1 VSDPTQKLVDALRV
15 SVKEAE
21 RLRRRNRRLREAA
34 EEPIAIVGMACRY
47 PGGVGNPRQLWEL
60 VAAGADAISG
70 FPQDRGW
77 DLERL
82 YDPDPDQPGTSYLRE
97 GGFVDAAT
105 EFDAP
110 FFGVSPREALA
121 MDPQERLLL
130 EASWEALE
138 GAGVDPCSLK
148 GSQAGVFCGVMYRDY
163 GVAGTDVAPGM
174 TAGMIAGRVSYTLGL
189 EGPAISV
196 DTACSS
202 SLVAIHLAAQALR
215 AGECQMALAGGVT
228 VLSTPSGMLPFS
240 RQRGLAPDGRCKAFA
255 EAADGTGVSEG
266 VGLLVLERLSE
277 AEANGHSVLATI
289 RGSAVNQDG
298 ASNGLTAPNGPSQE
312 RVIRQALANAG
323 LEPADVDAVEAHGT
337 GTALGDPIEA
347 GALLATYGQGRDRPL
362 RLGSV
367 KSNIGHSQAAAG
379 VAGVIKMVM
388 AMREGSLPK
397 TLHLDAPS
405 SKVDWG
411 AGSIELLAEAQEWG
425 PGERPR
431 RAGVSSFGASGTNAH
446 LVLEEGP
453 PAAEAPAE
461 REPPAGP
468 LPFLL
473 SAKSE
478 EALQG
483 QASRLLAQLQRSPEL
498 EPLDVAYSLAT
509 TRARF
514 EHRGVAMASSREGL
528 MEGLAALAGGR
539 PAPSTAAARVSPDPA
554 LAYLFTGQGSQRLGM
569 GRELYGS
576 QPAFREAFDRACE
589 QLNRHLPAPL
599 EEVVFGAGD
608 AASAQL
614 DDTAYAQPALFALQ
628 VALFEAL
635 AAQGLSPKLLAG
647 HSIGELSAA
656 HLAGVFTLEDAARL
670 VVARGRLMGELP
682 EGGAMLAV
690 QAGEEEV
697 ASAIEGHEGEL
708 AIASVNGPASTVL
721 SGAEAAIAREQERW
735 QGRGRKTKRLAVS
748 HAFHSPLIEP
758 MLEGLRAVARE
769 LDYAEPRIAIVS
781 NVSGGLLSAERA
793 TDPEYWVAQARQ
805 PVRFWDGVRTL
816 RAKGASAFL
825 ELGPQAVLS
834 AMAQECVTADEPTDD
849 DAPVFAPAL
858 RRGQPEGETLARAQ
872 AVAHANGIEADWE
885 ALFSGS
891 GPRRVALPTYPFQ
904 RSRYWLDSAAGAA
917 DPAASGQAP
926 AGHPLLGAVI
936 AVADGDGA
944 LLTGRISLRS
954 HPWLADHALGGVA
967 LLPGTAL
974 LELALRAGAEV
985 GAAVLEELT
994 ITAPLA
1000 LPERGAVQLQVALG
1014 EPDEEGRRPVSVH
1027 SRRDDAEEGPLGE
1040 WACNAE
1046 GVLGSGEAVID
1057 EPLAL
1062 WPPEG
1067 AEPLEVGGLYERL
1080 GDLGFE
1086 YGPAFQGVKA
1096 AWRHGGGLLAELSLD
1111 EQHTAEARRFL
1122 LHPALLD
1129 SAAHAGIGIGL
1140 AAKAGGE
1147 EGELLA
1153 PFAWRGVRVAS
1164 HGAPSLRVRIAAG
1177 ESGGLVAFD
1186 EAGDPVISIDAVDV
1200 RPVDRDA
1207 LRAVARR
1214 RLPLHRLEWVEVGE
1228 GPGAAGP
1235 RSLALL
1241 GGAARLGALEAERY
1255 EGLPA
1260 LLAAIDE
1267 GAPVPD
1273 LVIAGLTADGEGAEE
1288 GGTVERAH
1296 ARAHRALACLQEWLA
1311 DRRLAQARLC
1321 IWTERGVA
1329 TAAGE
1334 DVDLGAAPLA
1344 GLVRS
1349 AQAEHPD
1356 RFLHL
1361 DGDGSEAS
1369 IRAIPAALGL
1379 GLAEPQACLR
1389 EGRLLAPRLARVEQG
1404 AAPAEAGPL
1413 GPGST
1418 VLITGGTG
1426 GLGAILARHLAA
1438 EHGVGRLLLA
1448 SRRGPGAPGAAELV
1462 EQLEGL
1468 GAEASVLACDV
1479 SDRGQLRE
1487 LLASASAEPGLAAIV
1502 HTAGVVDDGLL
1513 EAIDGDSLGRV
1524 FAPKVD
1530 AGWSLH
1536 ELTAELDDPPLL
1548 IFFSSAS
1555 GALGN
1560 PGQANYAAA
1569 NSFLDALAAH
1579 RQAQG
1584 LPAMSLAWGAW
1595 EARTGMTAGLGEAE
1609 LQRARRFGIAPI
1621 SAELGVELFDAA
1633 LGRPEALLVPLRLDP
1648 AALRA
1653 KAAAGLLPAALRGV
1667 AGPVSQGAGE
1677 AASLSKRL
1685 DGVPEAERGRV
1696 VLELVRGHVA
1706 AVLGHASVAGVDPQA
1721 AFSDLGFD
1729 SLAAVELRNRLSAST
1744 GLRLPP
1750 TLVFDHPSSAAV
1762 AELLVEQA
1770 GSGDGDSARPGAG
1783 EGEVA
1788 ELLARLA
1795 DALPAARADEQVRA
1809 LLDARLRGLL
1819 ADLEAADGESDDDG
1833 GLASLSHE
1841 EMFELIDEELS
1852 AR

>member
-21 RLRRRNRRLREAA
+21 RLRRRNKRLREAA

-47 PGGVGNPRQLWEL
+47 PGGVGSPRQLWEL
-60 VAAGADAISG
+60 VAAGTDAISG

-77 DLERL
+77 DLEGL
-82 YDPDPDQPGTSYLRE
+82 YDPDPDRPGTSYLRE

-105 EFDAP
+105 EFDAS
-110 FFGVSPREALA
+110 FFGISPREALA
-121 MDPQERLLL
+121 MDPQQRLLL
-130 EASWEALE
+130 ESCWEALE
-138 GAGVDPCSLK
+138 GAGVDPRSLK
-148 GSQAGVFCGVMYRDY
+148 GSQAGVFAGVMYRDY
-163 GVAGTDVAPGM
+163 GMAGTDIAPGM
-174 TAGMIAGRVSYTLGL
+174 TAGMISGHVAYALGL
-189 EGPAISV
+189 EGPAITI

-215 AGECQMALAGGVT
+215 GGECQMALAGGVT
-228 VLSTPSGMLPFS
+228 ILSTPSGMLPFS
-240 RQRGLAPDGRCKAFA
+240 RQRGLAPDGRCKPFA

-266 VGLLVLERLSE
+266 TGVLVLERLSE
-277 AEANGHSVLATI
+277 AQRQGHEVLATI

-367 KSNIGHSQAAAG
+367 KSNIGHAQAAAG
-379 VAGVIKMVM
+379 VAGVVKMVM
-388 AMREGSLPK
+388 AMREGVLPK

-405 SKVDWG
+405 SKVEWE
-411 AGSIELLAEAQEWG
+411 AGSIELLGEAQEWG

-453 PAAEAPAE
+453 PPTEAPAE
-461 REPPAGP
+461 RVPPAGP
-468 LPFLL
+468 LPFVL

-483 QASRLLAQLQRSPEL
+483 QASRLLAQLRRSPEL

-514 EHRGVAMASSREGL
+514 EHRGVAMAASREGL
-528 MEGLAALAGGR
+528 AEGLAGLADRR
-539 PAPSTAAARVSPDPA
+539 PAASTVAARVSPDPT
-554 LAYLFTGQGSQRLGM
+554 LAYLFTGQGSQRPGM

-589 QLNRHLPAPL
+589 QLNRHLPGPL
-599 EEVVFGAGD
+599 EDVAFGEGD
-608 AASAQL
+608 AAATQL
-614 DDTAYAQPALFALQ
+614 DDTTYAQPALFALQ

-635 AAQGLSPKLLAG
+635 ATQGLSPKLLAG

-656 HLAGVFTLEDAARL
+656 HLAGVFTLDDAARL

-682 EGGAMLAV
+682 GGGAMLAV
-690 QAGEEEV
+690 QADEEEV

-721 SGAEAAIAREQERW
+721 SGAEPAIAREQERW

-758 MLEGLRAVARE
+758 MLGELEAVARE
-769 LDYAEPRIAIVS
+769 LDYGEPRIAIVS
-781 NVSGGLLSAERA
+781 NVSGGLLSAEQA
-793 TDPEYWVAQARQ
+793 MGPEYWVAQARQ

-834 AMAQECVTADEPTDD
+834 AMAQECVAADEAGDD
-849 DAPVFAPAL
+849 DAPVFAPTL
-858 RRGQPEGETLARAQ
+858 RRGQPEAQTLARAQ
-872 AVAHANGIEADWE
+872 AVAHANGVEPDWD

-904 RSRYWLDSAAGAA
+904 RSRYWLDSAGGAA

-926 AGHPLLGAVI
+926 ADHPLLGAAI
-936 AVADGDGA
+936 AVAGRDEA

-994 ITAPLA
+994 IVAPLA
-1000 LPERGAVQLQVALG
+1000 LPERGAVRLQVAVG
-1014 EPDEEGRRPVSVH
+1014 EPDEEGRRQVSVH
-1027 SRRDDAEEGPLGE
+1027 SRRDDAEEGSPGE

-1096 AWRHGGGLLAELSLD
+1096 AWRHGGDLLAELSLD
-1111 EQHTAEARRFL
+1111 EQHAAEARRFL

-1129 SAAHAGIGIGL
+1129 SAAHAGIGIRL
-1140 AAKAGGE
+1140 AAEASGE
-1147 EGELLA
+1147 DGELLA
-1153 PFAWRGVRVAS
+1153 PFAWRGVRVVS
-1164 HGAPSLRVRIAAG
+1164 HGASSLRVRIAAG
-1177 ESGGLVAFD
+1177 EPGGLVAFD

-1200 RPVDRDA
+1200 RPVDPDA

-1214 RLPLHRLEWVEVGE
+1214 RLPLHRLEWVEADESRGVG
-1228 GPGAAGP
+1228 GP

-1241 GGAARLGALEAERY
+1241 GGAVRLGVLDAERY
-1255 EGLPA
+1255 ADLPA

-1267 GAPVPD
+1267 GAPVPG
-1273 LVIAGLTADGEGAEE
+1273 LVIFGLAAGAEA
-1288 GGTVERAH
+1288 GGTAEQAH

-1329 TAAGE
+1329 TATGE
-1334 DVDLGAAPLA
+1334 DVDLGSAPLA

-1369 IRAIPAALGL
+1369 VEAIPAALEA
-1379 GLAEPQACLR
+1379 GLAESQVCLR
-1389 EGRLLAPRLARVEQG
+1389 EGKLLVPRLARVEQG
-1404 AAPAEAGPL
+1404 AEQPEAAPFAPH
-1413 GPGST
+1413 ST

-1426 GLGAILARHLAA
+1426 GIGALIARHLAA

-1448 SRRGPGAPGAAELV
+1448 SRRGPGAPGADELV
-1462 EQLEGL
+1462 EELEGL
-1468 GAEASVLACDV
+1468 GAEVSVRACDI

-1487 LLASASAEPGLAAIV
+1487 LLASASAGPGLAAVV

-1513 EAIDGDSLGRV
+1513 EAIDSDSVERV

-1530 AGWSLH
+1530 AGWGLH
-1536 ELTAELDDPPLL
+1536 ELTAELEDPPRL
-1548 IFFSSAS
+1548 IFFSSAA
-1555 GALGN
+1555 GVLGN
-1560 PGQANYAAA
+1560 PGQASYAAA
-1569 NSFLDALAAH
+1569 NAFLDALAAH

-1584 LPAMSLAWGAW
+1584 LPAVSLAWGAW

-1648 AALRA
+1648 AGLRA
-1653 KAAAGLLPAALRGV
+1653 KAAAGLLPAALRGI
-1667 AGPVSQGAGE
+1667 AGPVSQGAAG

-1685 DGVPEAERGRV
+1685 QGVPEAERDRV

-1706 AVLGHASVAGVDPQA
+1706 AVLGHASAAGIDPQA

-1750 TLVFDHPSSAAV
+1750 TLVFDHPSSVAV
-1762 AELLVEQA
+1762 AALLVEEAA
-1770 GSGDGDSARPGAG
+1770 GGDDDPNRPGAG

-1795 DALPAARADEQVRA
+1795 GALPAARADEQVRA

-1819 ADLEAADGESDDDG
+1819 ADLEAADGEGDSG
-1833 GLASLSHE
+1833 GDLASLSHE